1 MIKKDISDY
10 SIAVSLP
17 LITANYDL
25 SASEKS
31 IVYIVL
37 AGIDQGKE
45 LDKEKLFRVTVAEF
59 ASIRGTTLQNARE
72 SLKHAAEQ
80 LYRREL
86 AYKDKDERVWK
97 LRWVIT
103 SSFNEKEDFIELQ
116 WHPSIVPQLVELK
129 DYCTIK
135 MIEVGSFTSKYTSRI
150 WELIATQSRFKK
162 KTGTVTIFLEDF
174 VNMIEAKGVYREFKY
189 VKRDILVPVI
199 KELEAKKLAKVVL
212 TVGKT
217 GRKVDKIHLN
227 WAI

>member
-1 MIKKDISDY
+1 MRKRDILEY

-17 LITANYDL
+17 LVSANYDL

-31 IVYIVL
+31 IVYIIL

-45 LDKEKLFRVTVAEF
+45 LDKEKLFRVTVGEF

-72 SLKHAAEQ
+72 SLKHAADQ

-86 AYKDKDERVWK
+86 TYKDKDERVWK

-116 WHPSIVPQLVELK
+116 WHPSIVPQLAELK

-135 MIEVGSFTSKYTSRI
+135 MIEVGNFTSKYTSRI

-162 KTGTVTIFLEDF
+162 KTGTVTIPLEDF

-189 VKRDILVPVI
+189 VKRDILLPAI
-199 KELEAKKLAKVVL
+199 KELEVKKLVKIVL

-217 GRKVDKIHLN
+217 GRRVDKIHLN